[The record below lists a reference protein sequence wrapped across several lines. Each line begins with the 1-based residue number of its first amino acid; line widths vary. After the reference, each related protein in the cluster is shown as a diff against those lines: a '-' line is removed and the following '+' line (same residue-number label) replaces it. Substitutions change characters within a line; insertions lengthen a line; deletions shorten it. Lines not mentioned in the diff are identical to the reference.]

1 MSQKN
6 PPLKTMVPQ
15 VRLIPGAVS
24 DLFAQ
29 ASISGKVTVAD
40 RYGLLAAVLED
51 ELSEDERMS
60 IDRILY
66 ALNRGRVKVV
76 DEISCVSFGM
86 KREYTYF

>member
-1 MSQKN
+1 
-6 PPLKTMVPQ
+6 MVPQ

-40 RYGLLAAVLED
+40 RYGLMAAVLED

-66 ALNRGRVKVV
+66 AFNRGRVKIV
-76 DEISCVSFGM
+76 DELSCVSFGM
-86 KREYTYF
+86 RKEYGYF

>member
-1 MSQKN
+1 MRHF
-6 PPLKTMVPQ
+6 MVPNTFPQ

-29 ASISGKVTVAD
+29 ASSSGKVTIAD
-40 RYGLLAAVLED
+40 RYGLMAAVLEE

-66 ALNRGRVKVV
+66 ALNRGRVQVV
-76 DEISCVSFGM
+76 DEISCVGFGL
-86 KREYTYF
+86 RNLS

>member
-1 MSQKN
+1 
-6 PPLKTMVPQ
+6 MVPQ

-29 ASISGKVTVAD
+29 ASTSGKVTVAD
-40 RYGLLAAVLED
+40 RYGLMAAVLED

-66 ALNRGRVKVV
+66 AFNRGRVKIV
-76 DEISCVSFGM
+76 DEISCVSLGM
-86 KREYTYF
+86 RKGYGYF